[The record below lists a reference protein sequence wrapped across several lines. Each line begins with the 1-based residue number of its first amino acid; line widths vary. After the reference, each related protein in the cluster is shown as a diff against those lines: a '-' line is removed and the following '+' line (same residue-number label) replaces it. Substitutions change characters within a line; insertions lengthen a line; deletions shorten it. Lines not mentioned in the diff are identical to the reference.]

1 MVTIKGGVLKG
12 GTTRKKKHYMDDRA
26 PQQMRAT
33 GYSAGTKVAGAPKKL
48 EGALG
53 PRTQPRSEPRTAPA
67 TAPRTTPRPV
77 ANTPKAKPARTSKP
91 MPANIPR
98 AEGKS
103 TENYLVGT
111 PRSSTSVS
119 ISNETA
125 IGRGINKTLN
135 WLKRPTNKK
144 KRSTTTTTGHLRR
157 MAYK

>member
-12 GTTRKKKHYMDDRA
+12 GTTKKKKHYMDDRA
-26 PQQMRAT
+26 PQQMRA
-33 GYSAGTKVAGAPKKL
+33 GPGSRRVGAPKKL

-53 PRTQPRSEPRTAPA
+53 PRTQPRSEPRAAPA

-77 ANTPKAKPARTSKP
+77 TNTPKAKPARTSKP

-98 AEGKS
+98 AKGKS

-125 IGRGINKTLN
+125 ICGILFYCHSVTYFLHIKE
-135 WLKRPTNKK
+135 PD
-144 KRSTTTTTGHLRR
+144 
-157 MAYK
+157 Y